1 MAEIWINIGLSIAA
15 FVFMLMLHALLVM
28 SEISLVK
35 FRYRKPNEEQLSDIK
50 QLPGLAKLIDN
61 SAQTGRIVRFSKT
74 LCTVASGLLLVPIV
88 NGLLILLGLKAFLE
102 SWIMVLSSIV
112 VAV

>member
-1 MAEIWINIGLSIAA
+1 MAEIWINIGVSLV
-15 FVFMLMLHALLVM
+15 VFALMLMLHALLVM
-28 SEISLVK
+28 CEISLVK

-74 LCTVASGLLLVPIV
+74 LCTVATGLLLVPIV
-88 NGLLILLGLKAFLE
+88 NDLLILLGLEAFLE
-102 SWIMVLSSIV
+102 SYQFFLLHL
-112 VAV
+112 